1 MERVPLASE
10 WNNAI
15 RPAKIR
21 NGGAVSWCVTVGT
34 AELGQRPYAGISLR
48 ARRAFYLFTLLRHV
62 LIVAAC
68 SMSAIPRK
76 RPNSAS
82 QRIVAMCHNGPSIQL
97 FDH

>member
-1 MERVPLASE
+1 MSGMERVPLASE

-48 ARRAFYLFTLLRHV
+48 ARRAFYLFTLRRHV
-62 LIVAAC
+62 VIVAAC
-68 SMSAIPRK
+68 SMSAISPIATKFCIAANCRDV
-76 RPNSAS
+76 P
-82 QRIVAMCHNGPSIQL
+82 
-97 FDH
+97 